1 MDKDD
6 VCEVEDVVDQKLVVA
21 FDVKHPVHA
30 GPAGLH
36 VLAEVG
42 DVRGIG
48 QRGLTEPDEDESMDF
63 VCRETSCPEIAA
75 DLGVARNAGAG
86 AVGGKAD
93 AVIAALNVVA
103 DHFAG

>member
-1 MDKDD
+1 MRIQPLRPHHIAVDLDVERRLRHAAAGERRLVDKDD

-42 DVRGIG
+42 DERGIG
-48 QRGLTEPDEDESMDF
+48 QRGLH
-63 VCRETSCPEIAA
+63 R
-75 DLGVARNAGAG
+75 ARRR
-86 AVGGKAD
+86 
-93 AVIAALNVVA
+93 
-103 DHFAG
+103 